1 MLTWISANLGSIVV
15 FLILVAIVTAVIY
28 KMIKDRKNGISS
40 CGGNCA
46 KCGMCGSCGKKDG
59 KA

>member
-15 FLILVAIVTAVIY
+15 FLILVSIVTAVIY

>member
-15 FLILVAIVTAVIY
+15 FLILAAIVTAVIY